1 MKLAAAIFA
10 VLGIALA
17 IYGWWGIFTKAGQRK
32 YDEMDG
38 FYPFFIGLG
47 GLASI
52 LIAVIL
58 IIIAVWRSK

>member
-1 MKLAAAIFA
+1 MKLTATILI
-10 VLGIALA
+10 VIGVALA
-17 IYGWWGIFTKAGQRK
+17 LYGWWGIFTKAGQRK

-52 LIAVIL
+52 LIAIILVVIV
-58 IIIAVWRSK
+58 IWRSR